1 MEKRKIDTVV
11 GGGIAIDG
19 AGVKLVRVFGHSQI
33 PQFDPFLLLDAFDST
48 HYEDFIKGFPWHP
61 HRGIQ
66 TVTYLI
72 KGSIEHADSLG
83 NKGTIKDGDCQWMTA
98 GNGIIHQEMPVKSDY
113 LLGTQLWINLPKDH
127 KMDSPSYNDIK
138 SNMIKEV
145 EDDLGVVRVLS
156 GNYNGHTGPV
166 KNSIVPTLYLDVT
179 LHENKTWQINVD
191 AKSTVVI
198 YVLSGTG
205 YFDESNK
212 EIESHRAIK
221 IIDGDSVEVRSSH
234 KGLRFLFLNAQP
246 LHEPIAWGGP
256 IVMNTREELH
266 FAFKELDEGTFIK

>member
-83 NKGTIKDGDCQWMTA
+83 NKGSINDGDCQWMTA
-98 GNGIIHQEMPVKSDY
+98 GNGIIHQEMPVKSDH

-145 EDDLGVVRVLS
+145 EDDWGVVKVLS
-156 GNYNGHTGPV
+156 GNYNGHNGPI

-221 IIDGDSVEVRSSH
+221 IIDGDSVEVRSSN

-266 FAFKELDEGTFIK
+266 LAFKELDEGTFIK